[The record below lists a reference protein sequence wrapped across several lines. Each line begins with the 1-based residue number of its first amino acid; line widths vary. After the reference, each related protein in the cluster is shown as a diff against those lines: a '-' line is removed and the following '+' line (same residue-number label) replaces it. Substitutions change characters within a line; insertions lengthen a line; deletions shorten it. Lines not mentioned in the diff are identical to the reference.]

1 MKILL
6 RDLHNISDEKNY
18 EVDIK
23 DIEINDNIYLKRII
37 DTKGKITFFYDIN
50 DELNIEYHLEG
61 IMICPDSYTFEDV
74 EVPFELEDSLKVV
87 TSENEDGFYFI
98 DNLSIEEFVSYIVLP
113 EVPISVEK
121 KGETRYYSGDGW
133 TISSE
138 EAYNEDSKRRIDPR
152 LEKLL
157 EYKEE
162 D

>member
-23 DIEINDNIYLKRII
+23 DIKINDNIYLKRII

-74 EVPFELEDSLKVV
+74 EVPFELEDSL
-87 TSENEDGFYFI
+87 
-98 DNLSIEEFVSYIVLP
+98 
-113 EVPISVEK
+113 
-121 KGETRYYSGDGW
+121 
-133 TISSE
+133 
-138 EAYNEDSKRRIDPR
+138 
-152 LEKLL
+152 
-157 EYKEE
+157 
-162 D
+162 